1 MEELRYELRFAAVCT
16 GLIDLL
22 VWGVSVLCIGLT
34 LSVPLGL
41 LLGSAGMLANLLLL
55 RRTVQNAVYQAM
67 VDEWGSPLRRLSAYG
82 ESPMVADPE
91 IVNAVWDLGAAVTA
105 YRNLGGK
112 PGTPIGKL
120 ETGKITPDRFKRIPN
135 NLPEELTLDEA
146 THGAGNRIME
156 NKVLGDPRYSGME
169 KWQHVHVNPDGTKIV
184 IHFVVDPRTGVRTD
198 FKFK

>member
-1 MEELRYELRFAAVCT
+1 MRRMA
-16 GLIDLL
+16 L
-22 VWGVSVLCIGLT
+22 VAYFVSVVISSACASSDEFGWWRVKD
-34 LSVPLGL
+34 VPVPDVEFQDDSPPLRALPVPDGTVNMDLGL
-41 LLGSAGMLANLLLL
+41 ALGLPA
-55 RRTVQNAVYQAM
+55 TTF
-67 VDEWGSPLRRLSAYG
+67 G

-146 THGAGNRIME
+146 THGAGTRIME

>member
-1 MEELRYELRFAAVCT
+1 MRRMA
-16 GLIDLL
+16 L
-22 VWGVSVLCIGLT
+22 VAYFVSVVISSACASSDEFGWWRVKDVPVPDVEFQDDSPPLRALPVPDGTVNMDLGLA
-34 LSVPLGL
+34 LGL
-41 LLGSAGMLANLLLL
+41 LA
-55 RRTVQNAVYQAM
+55 TTF
-67 VDEWGSPLRRLSAYG
+67 G